1 MGPPSRYT
9 LLAQA
14 ERRALE
20 AQAKI
25 AEEDGNLNTSDLSNS
40 DWVKYHLR
48 RLAAASSEDEFLARA
63 KQCFT
68 RRTNVTLNGIHVSRE
83 LYAQQWGA
91 HLKPNGCGSIL
102 FQGEMETPDIK
113 VPMMHNAA
121 LVGIFYS
128 AKFYSNGS
136 GMDSPLEVSSTV
148 NIIVAEDKSV
158 LPSSTDRRRMFTIN
172 QVLVDRAGN
181 LTFPLRNEL

>member
-1 MGPPSRYT
+1 MVKIFLSFLTLSSLVPPGRYT

-113 VPMMHNAA
+113 VPMMH
-121 LVGIFYS
+121 VR
-128 AKFYSNGS
+128 
-136 GMDSPLEVSSTV
+136 LEFFI
-148 NIIVAEDKSV
+148 NYIIIYI
-158 LPSSTDRRRMFTIN
+158 LI
-172 QVLVDRAGN
+172 L
-181 LTFPLRNEL
+181 

>member
-1 MGPPSRYT
+1 MVKIFLIFLTLSSMGPPSRYT

-63 KQCFT
+63 RGPERKE
-68 RRTNVTLNGIHVSRE
+68 RL
-83 LYAQQWGA
+83 
-91 HLKPNGCGSIL
+91 
-102 FQGEMETPDIK
+102 
-113 VPMMHNAA
+113 
-121 LVGIFYS
+121 
-128 AKFYSNGS
+128 
-136 GMDSPLEVSSTV
+136 
-148 NIIVAEDKSV
+148 
-158 LPSSTDRRRMFTIN
+158 
-172 QVLVDRAGN
+172 
-181 LTFPLRNEL
+181 